1 MVNVLNSNVSPQKIM
16 SLDWLRSIGTRGQ
29 WREVAAQIIS
39 GSAQLPSSVE
49 DFETYWI
56 EAGHKVREQIADD
69 PKLCE
74 LLRATLPAY
83 SGDDKTLYR
92 GENKWRFQHGI
103 IGLNW
108 TTEEKVARMFA
119 SGLNAINGGG
129 ALLRATFPAHKI
141 IGGPN
146 KHSIYLQEYQFTV
159 DPPQLKLVE
168 LLEYFPQS

>member
-1 MVNVLNSNVSPQKIM
+1 M
-16 SLDWLRSIGTRGQ
+16 SIDSLRSISTRGQ
-29 WREVAAQIIS
+29 WRELATQIIS

-56 EAGHKVREQIADD
+56 EAGHKVRAQIADD
-69 PKLCE
+69 PKLSE

-83 SGDDKTLYR
+83 RGEDKTLYR
-92 GENKWRFQHGI
+92 GENKWRFQRGI

-129 ALLRATFPAHKI
+129 ALLRATFSAHEI

-159 DPPQLKLVE
+159 DPPQLEIVE